1 MDKEEELKSYGEFV
15 TIGKNGELI
24 NLEDKRFYDDIGA
37 FENTSIISYY
47 LWRYW

>member
-1 MDKEEELKSYGEFV
+1 MDEEDLESYGEFV
-15 TIGKNGELI
+15 TIGKNGEPI
-24 NLEDKRFYDDIGA
+24 NLEDKKFYDEIEA

>member
-1 MDKEEELKSYGEFV
+1 MIKDDFESYGEFV

-24 NLEDKRFYDDIGA
+24 SLKDKEFYEDIGA
-37 FENTSIISYY
+37 FGNISILSYF

>member
-1 MDKEEELKSYGEFV
+1 MIKDDFESYGEFV

-24 NLEDKRFYDDIGA
+24 SLEDKKFYEDIEA

>member
-1 MDKEEELKSYGEFV
+1 MDKDDFESYGEFV

-24 NLEDKRFYDDIGA
+24 SPEDKKFYEGIEA
-37 FENTSIISYY
+37 LENTSIISYY